1 MNEYQT
7 GDVLRVARRIG
18 NPKRTYLLVNPLQA
32 KHIPVQPTRALDM
45 MHALGRQLAEKYPDT
60 GLIVG
65 FAETATAI
73 GAAVAS
79 CFGLGCRYM
88 HTTRE
93 SLGQE
98 VDWILFLEEHSH
110 AMEQRLHRGGF
121 LQGLRETGTVI
132 FVEDEIST
140 GRTLLNMLR
149 QLRGVS
155 GAAAKVRMVAA
166 SVINR
171 LSEENERLLQ
181 EAGIDCE
188 YLVKLPEEDYDAQVA
203 DWSVAAAEDMTGC
216 GSTAQCMRLQAPAGY
231 PNPRLGADFA
241 AYQAH
246 CQRTAE
252 AVAAQLSG
260 ALYPGMRLLVL
271 GTEECMYPALV
282 VGQQLEKLVD
292 GQVYCHATTRSP
304 IGVQDAA
311 DYPIRNGYR
320 IRSFYEM
327 ERVTFLYNLDGYDAV
342 VIVTD
347 ASPEATDAVQ
357 VLQAALGRHG
367 ACPIYDVRCG
377 ERV

>member
-1 MNEYQT
+1 MSGYAV
-7 GDVLRVARRIG
+7 GDVLRVARRVG

-32 KHIPVQPTRALDM
+32 KHMPVRPSRALAM
-45 MHALGRQLAEKYPDT
+45 MRALGSQLAEKYPDT

-79 CFGLGCRYM
+79 CFGAGCRYM

-98 VDWILFLEEHSH
+98 QDWILFLEEHSH

-121 LQGLRETGTVI
+121 LQGLNPESTVI

-155 GAAAKVRMVAA
+155 EAASKVRMVAA
-166 SVINR
+166 SIINR
-171 LSEENERLLQ
+171 LSEENERLLR
-181 EAGIDCE
+181 EAGIECE
-188 YLVKLPEEDYDAQVA
+188 YLVKLPEEDYAAQVNG
-203 DWSVAAAEDMTGC
+203 WPVAPAEDMTAC
-216 GSTAQCMRLQAPAGY
+216 SADVASTRLEGPAGY
-231 PNPRLGADFA
+231 PNPRLGADFM
-241 AYQAH
+241 AYHAH
-246 CQRTAE
+246 CQRVADQ
-252 AVAAQLSG
+252 AAAQLS
-260 ALYPGMRLLVL
+260 ACVKPGMRLLVL

-282 VGQQLEKLVD
+282 VGAELEKLVE

-304 IGVQDAA
+304 IGVWDAA
-311 DYPIRNGYR
+311 DYPIRSGYR

-347 ASPEATDAVQ
+347 AAPGATDAVS
-357 VLQAALGRHG
+357 VLGAALSRHG